1 MQILGSIVI
10 MAKAIETMHN
20 IRKRELGPFDS
31 GVSKTTAWSKMAG
44 AVVFVVLI
52 GIAAGCGGPE
62 REIRRTLD
70 RLAEELSKNGQE
82 SVVSM
87 VNKGQKIGEYLA
99 DPCEIELPEWM
110 MSGPQRRQ
118 DLVQMALG
126 VRGSFSSFKV
136 SFLEVQVELL
146 PSGEADVTA
155 VVKVSGDSEDLS
167 KALNRGEVSLGMR
180 PNQGRWEVIRMR
192 PVEAIRK

>member
-1 MQILGSIVI
+1 MEKLEDSYI
-10 MAKAIETMHN
+10 MATAIESARHKSN
-20 IRKRELGPFDS
+20 GESNRVFHSLVSIRTGWFRMPCAVALVAMIG
-31 GVSKTTAWSKMAG
+31 MA
-44 AVVFVVLI
+44 
-52 GIAAGCGGPE
+52 AAGCGGPE

-70 RLAEELSKNGQE
+70 RLAAELSRSGQE

-110 MSGPQRRQ
+110 MSGPQRRH

-136 SFLEVQVELL
+136 SFLEVQVELR

-155 VVKVSGDSEDLS
+155 VVEGVG
-167 KALNRGEVSLGMR
+167 
-180 PNQGRWEVIRMR
+180 
-192 PVEAIRK
+192 